1 MATAKPQPRPTK
13 PKGPPFDANGM
24 RPSGPMPTPSF
35 PGNGGANPASRPMP
49 TPGNAAPAKPRPKP
63 SGPAT
68 GQARPLT
75 NMTEMLPARSAGTA
89 KPAGTASTTK
99 KVKSFMK
106 KYGQA

>member
-1 MATAKPQPRPTK
+1 MPYGNK
-13 PKGPPFDANGM
+13 PKPKPGIAGPPFGADGT
-24 RPSGPMPTPSF
+24 RPSGPKPPQNFPS
-35 PGNGGANPASRPMP
+35 
-49 TPGNAAPAKPRPKP
+49 KPRPKP

-75 NMTEMLPARSAGTA
+75 NMTEMLPARSAGTE